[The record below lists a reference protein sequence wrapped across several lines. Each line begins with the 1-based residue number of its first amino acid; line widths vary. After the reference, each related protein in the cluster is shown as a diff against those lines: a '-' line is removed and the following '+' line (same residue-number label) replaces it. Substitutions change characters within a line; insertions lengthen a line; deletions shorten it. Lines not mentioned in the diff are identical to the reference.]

1 MGIYE
6 VPGMTLI
13 PQQMSMSCWY
23 ASAQMLIQWR
33 QDKTQE
39 SLPWLVP
46 PDLDAQCVN
55 IRDGDGGVSNPQ
67 ILPIAS
73 RLGLQPVPPVSPT
86 PEAIE
91 SWLRTYGPLWVNG
104 KSHITVIAG
113 IDTDKQIVKVYDPSP
128 VGTGEIE
135 WRSLSAWYALGGAV
149 DSRDTDS
156 DVDAVFLYV
165 PLHTRGG
172 SFATPPTGKI
182 YTVVAG
188 DNLSKISQLFYATPN
203 QWNKIYQANKKVIGG
218 NPNKLFVGQ
227 RLTIP

>member
-1 MGIYE
+1 MGLYE

-13 PQQMSMSCWY
+13 AQQMRMACWY

-46 PDLDAQCVN
+46 PDLDAQCAA
-55 IRDGDGGVSNPQ
+55 IRDADSGVQNSQ
-67 ILPIAS
+67 ILAMAG
-73 RLGLQPVPPVSPT
+73 RLGLQSVPPSSPT
-86 PEAIE
+86 PEGIE

-113 IDTDKQIVKVYDPSP
+113 IDTDKLMVKVYDPAP
-128 VGTGEIE
+128 VGSGKIE
-135 WRSLSAWYALGGAV
+135 WRSLSTWYATGNSVA
-149 DSRDTDS
+149 SRDTGS

-165 PLHTRGG
+165 PLHTFTAA
-172 SFATPPTGKI
+172 SAPPSTATI
-182 YTVVAG
+182 YTVAAG
-188 DNLSKISQLFYATPN
+188 DNLSKISQSVYGTPN
-203 QWNKIYQANKKVIGG
+203 QWNKIYLANKKVIGP